1 MNNYQKYENELK
13 NIIISTMNN
22 CEPLCKFISQHCHT
36 GIDCETADS
45 AACDICIK
53 RFREWLDKEYT
64 VELTKFEAEALNNL
78 KICYHYVTKDPCDNC
93 ITVWENYPYYDSGAG
108 YWVANSNDPG
118 TYAIV
123 DCFPNFLSSLRS
135 DKVYNIDDLLNI

>member
-22 CEPLCKFISQHCHT
+22 CQPLCEFISQHCHT

-64 VELTKFEAEALNNL
+64 VELTKFEYAFLENL
-78 KICYHYVTKDPCDNC
+78 HPKYNFITKDKVDDC
-93 ITVWENYPYYDSGAG
+93 ITVWENYPVNDIGAG
-108 YWVANSNDPG
+108 YWVANHNDPG
-118 TYAIV
+118 EYTTA
-123 DCFPNFLSSLRS
+123 DCFSNFLSSLDPDR
-135 DKVYNIDDLLNI
+135 VYRLDDLLNK